1 MNSLVKSLREAPLRI
16 WVTVCLCSDRPY
28 FRLSKPVSE
37 LLKCFLFIGQ
47 TEVNHIQL
55 SSLLSLI
62 F

>member
-1 MNSLVKSLREAPLRI
+1 
-16 WVTVCLCSDRPY
+16 
-28 FRLSKPVSE
+28 VSE